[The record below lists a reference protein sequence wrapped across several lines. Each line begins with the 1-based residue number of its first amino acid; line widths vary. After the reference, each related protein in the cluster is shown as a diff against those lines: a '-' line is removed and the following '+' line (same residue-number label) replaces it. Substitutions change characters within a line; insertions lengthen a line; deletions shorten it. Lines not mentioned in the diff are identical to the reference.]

1 MSSTLASLPMLL
13 EIFALLFSN
22 RWMARW
28 QKQWAQQPRPRP
40 ISPSARASR
49 KPGPKNPKKKK
60 PQPAPRRFYQR
71 IFSLRVTLWYLIY
84 QRLNFDTT
92 QAAVVENVREGGA
105 DRLGA
110 RGRKLSKRVR
120 STQTS
125 AYNQAR
131 QRMPLE
137 LLQAALAHLGQNL
150 WKRVGWVPACQEKPE
165 PAQRVRQ
172 LLDGS
177 TLAILRTAELA
188 AAFPPARN
196 KRGASDWCLMRIVVG
211 FCARSGAVFSA
222 IEGAV
227 QRSEQA
233 LAWRLLEA
241 GAAFTVWIGDRNFGV
256 WSVVAQAVRFE
267 QDVLVRLT
275 QARARKLCAGQPM
288 HSGEQRLLQWHP
300 SRHDQAPPGTQRQGV
315 SGRLIYVRLHKGG
328 KWIDLWLFTTL
339 EAPDYPVELL
349 VSWYG
354 QRWQAELHFRSVKT
368 QMKMA
373 ELDVCTPEMAR
384 KEFYAGLL
392 AYSLVRAVM
401 WGAGERLEQ
410 RIKTLSFSQARRV
423 LLGRLK
429 DWGRGLGTGAG
440 TAEKWVRELL
450 EEVAQH
456 TLPKRGKPRASE
468 LRRVRHR
475 RQKFPPLRGSRAA
488 ARTRY
493 MTLQSS

>member
-1 MSSTLASLPMLL
+1 MSQTLASLPMLV

-28 QKQWAQQPRPRP
+28 QKQWAQQPPRE
-40 ISPSARASR
+40 ISTQASR
-49 KPGPKNPKKKK
+49 KKNKKSQKKKK
-60 PQPAPRRFYQR
+60 PKSTPQRFYQR

-84 QRLNFDTT
+84 QRLNFDATL
-92 QAAVVENVREGGA
+92 AAVVRNVREGGA
-105 DRLGA
+105 DRLGR
-110 RGRKLSKRVR
+110 RGRKLSKGVR

-150 WKRVGWVPACQEKPE
+150 WKRVGWVSDSRKKPG

-177 TLAILRTAELA
+177 TLAMLRTAELA

-211 FCARSGAVFSA
+211 FCARSGAIFSA
-222 IEGAV
+222 LEGAV
-227 QRSEQA
+227 QQSEQA
-233 LAWRLLEA
+233 LAWTLMEQA
-241 GAAFTVWIGDRNFGV
+241 AAFTLWIGDRNFGV
-256 WSVVAQAVRFE
+256 WSVVAQAVRFR

-288 HSGEQRLLQWHP
+288 HSGEQRLIQWHR
-300 SRHDQAPPGTQRQGV
+300 SRNDQAAPGTERKTV

-339 EAPDYPVELL
+339 EAPGYPVELL
-349 VSWYG
+349 VKWYG

-410 RIKTLSFSQARRV
+410 RIKTLSFSQTRRV
-423 LLGRLK
+423 LLERLK
-429 DWGRGLGTGAG
+429 DWGRGLRAG
-440 TAEKWVRELL
+440 RAEKWVRELM
-450 EEVAQH
+450 EEVARH
-456 TLPKRGKPRASE
+456 TLPKRQKTRLSE
-468 LRRVRHR
+468 IRRVRHR
-475 RQKFPPLRGSRAA
+475 RLKFPSFKGSRAA

-493 MTLQSS
+493 MATKSS

>member
-1 MSSTLASLPMLL
+1 MSPALASLPMLL

-22 RWMARW
+22 RWMVCW
-28 QKQWAQQPRPRP
+28 QKQWAQQPWPRA
-40 ISPSARASR
+40 ISPGARASR
-49 KPGPKNPKKKK
+49 KKKQKNQKKKK
-60 PQPAPRRFYQR
+60 PQPAPPRFYQR

-92 QAAVVENVREGGA
+92 LAAVVNNVREGGA

-110 RGRKLSKRVR
+110 RGRKLSKQVG

-137 LLQAALAHLGQNL
+137 LLQGALAHLGQAL
-150 WKRVGWVPACQEKPE
+150 WKRVGWAPASRKKPG

-177 TLAILRTAELA
+177 TLAMLRTAELA
-188 AAFPPARN
+188 AAFAPARN
-196 KRGASDWCLMRIVVG
+196 QSGASDWCVMRIVVG

-222 IEGAV
+222 IQGAM

-233 LAWRLLEA
+233 LAWSLIEQ
-241 GAAFTVWIGDRNFGV
+241 GAAFTLWIGDRNFGV
-256 WSVVAQAVRFE
+256 WSVVAQAVRFR

-456 TLPKRGKPRASE
+456 TLPKRSKPRPSE
-468 LRRVRHR
+468 IRRVRHR
-475 RQKFPPLRGSRAA
+475 RLKFPPLRGSRAA

-493 MTLQSS
+493 MTLQSL